1 MQEIKTYADITKA
14 ANAMQKEREIAQ
26 YSPLTEPDRFEQ
38 AFYDVFC
45 GDEVTKPVNTSQ
57 ALIDAGHSIHDF

>member
-1 MQEIKTYADITKA
+1 MNQIDAIKM
-14 ANAMQKEREIAQ
+14 ANAMQKEREIKQ

-45 GDEVTKPVNTSQ
+45 SDDQLLKHKTLTDIHAAHGV
-57 ALIDAGHSIHDF
+57 SIHDF